1 MKVVDMD
8 ILKQRLMILIFGL
21 SNFLFFYLLL
31 TSIDLNI
38 FLMTQLNFSI
48 LHLQII
54 KPLMML
60 LIFSSIIHLLN
71 NTSLYQGLTWGKPNK
86 QSFVFFLLIIIAYAA
101 SYYLTPKEPFVTEF
115 TKGLSHEMAAVK
127 IAATIIIFPL
137 LEEQVFRGIIL
148 SSFLNALG
156 EKAGYIIGGLTVSVL
171 FAVIHTQYSLPTK
184 IQMFALSLIFC
195 GARYQSRGLLLPILL
210 HVFCIA
216 LGLYIE
222 LK

>member
-1 MKVVDMD
+1 MD
-8 ILKQRLMILIFGL
+8 ILKQRLLILTFGL

-38 FLMTQLNFSI
+38 FLMSRLNFSI

-54 KPLMML
+54 KPLIML
-60 LIFSSIIHLLN
+60 LIFLSIVQLLN
-71 NTSLYQGLTWGKPNK
+71 NTSLYQGLSWGKPSK
-86 QSFVFFLLIIIAYAA
+86 QSFIFLALIIITYAA
-101 SYYLTPKEPFVTEF
+101 SYYLKPKEPFVTDF

-127 IAATIIIFPL
+127 IAATIIISPL
-137 LEEQVFRGIIL
+137 LEELVFRGIIL

-156 EKAGYIIGGLTVSVL
+156 EKTGYIIGGLTVSFL
-171 FAVIHTQYSLPTK
+171 FAIIHTQYSFPTQV
-184 IQMFALSLIFC
+184 QMFALSVVFC
-195 GARYQSRGLLLPILL
+195 GARYQSGGLLLPILL
-210 HVFCIA
+210 HAFCIA

>member
-1 MKVVDMD
+1 MD
-8 ILKQRLMILIFGL
+8 NLKQRLLILIFGL
-21 SNFLFFYLLL
+21 SNYLFFYLLL

-38 FLMTQLNFSI
+38 FLMTRLNFSM

-54 KPLMML
+54 KPLIML
-60 LIFSSIIHLLN
+60 LIFLSITHLLN
-71 NTSLYQGLTWGKPNK
+71 NTSIYQGISWGKPSK
-86 QSFVFFLLIIIAYAA
+86 QSFVFLTFIIIAYAA
-101 SYYLTPKEPFVTEF
+101 SYYLTPKEPFVTDF
-115 TKGLSHEMAAVK
+115 TKGLSHEMAVVK
-127 IAATIIIFPL
+127 ITATIIIIPL
-137 LEEQVFRGIIL
+137 LEELVFRGIIL
-148 SSFLNALG
+148 SSFLNAFG

-171 FAVIHTQYSLPTK
+171 FALIHTQYSFPTK

-210 HVFCIA
+210 HAFCIA

>member
-8 ILKQRLMILIFGL
+8 ILKQRLMILTFGL

-38 FLMTQLNFSI
+38 FLMTRLNFSI

-54 KPLMML
+54 KPLIML
-60 LIFSSIIHLLN
+60 VIFLSITHLLN
-71 NTSLYQGLTWGKPNK
+71 NTSPYQGLTWGKPNK
-86 QSFVFFLLIIIAYAA
+86 QSFIFLALIIIAYAA
-101 SYYLTPKEPFVTEF
+101 SYYLTPKEPFVTDF

-137 LEEQVFRGIIL
+137 LEELVFRGITL
-148 SSFLNALG
+148 SSFLNAFG
-156 EKAGYIIGGLTVSVL
+156 EKAGYIIGGLTVSFL
-171 FAVIHTQYSLPTK
+171 FAVIHTQYSFPTK

-195 GARYQSRGLLLPILL
+195 GARYQSSGLLLPILL
-210 HVFCIA
+210 HAFCIA

>member
-1 MKVVDMD
+1 MD
-8 ILKQRLMILIFGL
+8 ILKQRLLILIFGL

-38 FLMTQLNFSI
+38 FLMSRLNFSI
-48 LHLQII
+48 LHLQIV
-54 KPLMML
+54 KPLIMI
-60 LIFSSIIHLLN
+60 LIFLSIAHLLN
-71 NTSLYQGLTWGKPNK
+71 STSNYQGLSWGKLSK
-86 QSFVFFLLIIIAYAA
+86 QSFAFLALIIISYAA
-101 SYYLTPKEPFVTEF
+101 SYHLLPKEPFVTDF

-127 IAATIIIFPL
+127 IAATIFIFPL
-137 LEEQVFRGIIL
+137 LEELVFRGIIL
-148 SSFLNALG
+148 SSFLNAFG

-171 FAVIHTQYSLPTK
+171 FAVIHTQYSFPTK

-210 HVFCIA
+210 HAFCIA

>member
-1 MKVVDMD
+1 MD
-8 ILKQRLMILIFGL
+8 ILKQRLMILTFGL

-38 FLMTQLNFSI
+38 FLMTRLDFSI

-54 KPLMML
+54 KPMMML
-60 LIFSSIIHLLN
+60 LIFLSITHLLN

-86 QSFVFFLLIIIAYAA
+86 QSFVFFLLIIIAYTA

-137 LEEQVFRGIIL
+137 LEELVFRGIIL
-148 SSFLNALG
+148 SSFLNA
-156 EKAGYIIGGLTVSVL
+156 
-171 FAVIHTQYSLPTK
+171 
-184 IQMFALSLIFC
+184 
-195 GARYQSRGLLLPILL
+195 
-210 HVFCIA
+210 
-216 LGLYIE
+216 
-222 LK
+222 

>member
-38 FLMTQLNFSI
+38 FLMTRLNFSI

-71 NTSLYQGLTWGKPNK
+71 NTSLYQGLTWGK
-86 QSFVFFLLIIIAYAA
+86 
-101 SYYLTPKEPFVTEF
+101 
-115 TKGLSHEMAAVK
+115 
-127 IAATIIIFPL
+127 
-137 LEEQVFRGIIL
+137 
-148 SSFLNALG
+148 
-156 EKAGYIIGGLTVSVL
+156 
-171 FAVIHTQYSLPTK
+171 
-184 IQMFALSLIFC
+184 
-195 GARYQSRGLLLPILL
+195 
-210 HVFCIA
+210 
-216 LGLYIE
+216 
-222 LK
+222 